1 MIPVNVE
8 KISYHPSSRSY
19 AVLLK
24 DEKSKLVLPILVG
37 SFEAQSI
44 ALAIEVVATPR
55 PLTHDLICDIINK
68 IDADLIAVNISQ
80 LNDGVFYAKL
90 KIKGPKFGTKMI
102 DARPSD
108 AISIALRLNA
118 QIFVNPEVIERS
130 ENNNTYEEGCLSV
143 PGQFAEI
150 DRPDKC
156 HIKYLDYYG
165 EQKEIKAEGMLATCI
180 QHEMDHLE
188 GILFIDY
195 LSKLK
200 KSMIIKKLSK
210 QKKTIE
216 RIVV

>member
-24 DEKSKLVLPILVG
+24 EENSELVLPILVG

-44 ALAIEVVATPR
+44 SLAIEVISAPR

-68 IDADLIAVNISQ
+68 IDAELIAVNIFQ

-118 QIFVNPEVIERS
+118 QIFVTPEIIKEAGVSQDDIITEDKAIIPKISIE
-130 ENNNTYEEGCLSV
+130 
-143 PGQFAEI
+143 
-150 DRPDKC
+150 D
-156 HIKYLDYYG
+156 
-165 EQKEIKAEGMLATCI
+165 
-180 QHEMDHLE
+180 LE
-188 GILFIDY
+188 L
-195 LSKLK
+195 KLK
-200 KSMIIKKLSK
+200 KAVEKEDYERAAKLRDEIKDLQS
-210 QKKTIE
+210 
-216 RIVV
+216 